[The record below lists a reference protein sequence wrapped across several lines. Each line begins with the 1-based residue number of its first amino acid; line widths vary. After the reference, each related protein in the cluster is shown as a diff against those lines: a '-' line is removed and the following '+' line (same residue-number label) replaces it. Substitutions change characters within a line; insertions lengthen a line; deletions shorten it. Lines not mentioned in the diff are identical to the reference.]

1 MVVTRFRVT
10 PSWYN
15 RVMFTCDVC
24 KQPQPA
30 GSTPHRLV
38 TAYRTV
44 TYVRSGGQ
52 QFVGNEIIKEVNAC
66 KTCEVQ
72 TPVVMES
79 AKEVF
84 QDTRKKKFIA
94 KDDRD
99 RNDRERSDR

>member
-1 MVVTRFRVT
+1 MSFI
-10 PSWYN
+10 
-15 RVMFTCDVC
+15 CDVC
-24 KQPQPA
+24 KQQQPM

-44 TYVRSGGQ
+44 TYLRSGGQ
-52 QFVGNEIIKEVNAC
+52 QFVGNEVIKEVNVC

-72 TPVVMES
+72 TPVVVET

-94 KDDRD
+94 KEGQERD
-99 RNDRERSDR
+99 RSER